1 MNSSDNQYKALIVDD
16 NAMARLL
23 LTQLLE
29 QVPSIKIY
37 GECDNAVEALSVLN
51 KGEVDI
57 LFLDIEMPG
66 MSGIDLL
73 KSLSVKPLTILT
85 SANKGYGTEAYEL
98 NVVDYLVKPLL
109 LPRTMMAIN
118 RATELLKQKDVYL
131 NEVEAEYLFIKEN
144 KIIRKLLI
152 DDIYLLESKGDYVK
166 IYVTDKYHVVHA
178 TLKLFEEKLP
188 SSKFMRVHR
197 SFIVAMDKIDYI
209 EENILYLNNTP
220 VPLSE
225 SYRSQFL
232 KKLNMV

>member
-1 MNSSDNQYKALIVDD
+1 MNTIENKYRVLIVDD
-16 NAMARLL
+16 NTMARLL
-23 LTQLLE
+23 LRQLLE
-29 QVPSIKIY
+29 QVPSITIS
-37 GECDNAVEALSVLN
+37 GECDNAVEAVSIIN
-51 KGEVDI
+51 KAEIDI

-73 KSLSVKPLTILT
+73 KSLPVRPLTILS
-85 SANKGYGTEAYEL
+85 SANKGYGAEAYEL

-109 LPRTMMAIN
+109 LPRTLMAIN
-118 RATELLKQKDVYL
+118 RAIELLKQKDVYL
-131 NEVEAEYLFIKEN
+131 NEVEAEHIFIKEN

-166 IYVTDKYHVVHA
+166 IYVADKYHIVHA
-178 TLKLFEEKLP
+178 TLKLFEDRLP

-197 SFIVAMDKIDYI
+197 SYIISMDKIDYI

-225 SYRSQFL
+225 SYRSTFL
-232 KKLNMV
+232 KKLNLL

>member
-1 MNSSDNQYKALIVDD
+1 MRSNGLKYNVLIVDD
-16 NAMARLL
+16 NSMARIL

-29 QVPSIKIY
+29 QIPSVSVLS
-37 GECDNAVEALSVLN
+37 ESDNAVDAITILS
-51 KGEVDI
+51 KGETDI
-57 LFLDIEMPG
+57 MFLDIEMPG
-66 MSGIDLL
+66 MSGIELL
-73 KSLSVKPLTILT
+73 QSLKIRPLTIFM
-85 SANKGYGTEAYEL
+85 SANKGYGSEAFEL

-118 RATELLKQKDVYL
+118 RATELLNQKEVYL

-144 KIIRKLLI
+144 KIIWKLLI

-166 IYVTDKYHVVHA
+166 IYVADKYFVIHA
-178 TLKLFEEKLP
+178 TLKLLEDRL
-188 SSKFMRVHR
+188 SAAKFVRVHR
-197 SFIVAMDKIDYI
+197 SFIVAIDRIDYI

-232 KKLNMV
+232 KKLNLL

>member
-1 MNSSDNQYKALIVDD
+1 MRSNGLKYNVLIVDD
-16 NAMARLL
+16 NSMARIL

-29 QVPSIKIY
+29 QIPSVSVLS
-37 GECDNAVEALSVLN
+37 ESDNAVDAITILS
-51 KGEVDI
+51 KGETDI
-57 LFLDIEMPG
+57 MFLDIEMPG
-66 MSGIDLL
+66 MSGIELL
-73 KSLSVKPLTILT
+73 QSLKIRPLTIFM
-85 SANKGYGTEAYEL
+85 SANKGYGSEAFEL

-118 RATELLKQKDVYL
+118 RATELLNQKEVYL

-166 IYVTDKYHVVHA
+166 IYVADKYFVIHA
-178 TLKLFEEKLP
+178 TLKLLEDRL
-188 SSKFMRVHR
+188 SAAKFVRVHR
-197 SFIVAMDKIDYI
+197 SFIVAIDRIDYI

-232 KKLNMV
+232 KKLNLL

>member
-1 MNSSDNQYKALIVDD
+1 MRSNGLKYNVLIVDD
-16 NAMARLL
+16 NSMARILL
-23 LTQLLE
+23 MQLLE
-29 QVPSIKIY
+29 QIPTVTVL
-37 GECDNAVEALSVLN
+37 GECDNAVDAITILS
-51 KGEVDI
+51 KDETDI

-66 MSGIDLL
+66 MSGIELL
-73 KSLSVKPLTILT
+73 QSLKVRPVTIFM
-85 SANKGYGTEAYEL
+85 SANKGYGSEAFEL

-118 RATELLKQKDVYL
+118 RATELLNQKEVYL

-166 IYVTDKYHVVHA
+166 IYVADKYYVIHA
-178 TLKLFEEKLP
+178 TLKLLEDRL
-188 SSKFMRVHR
+188 SAAKFVRVHR
-197 SFIVAMDKIDYI
+197 SYIVAIDKIDYI

-232 KKLNMV
+232 KKLNLL

>member
-1 MNSSDNQYKALIVDD
+1 MRSNGLKYNVLIVDD
-16 NAMARLL
+16 NSMARIL

-29 QVPSIKIY
+29 QIPSVSVLS
-37 GECDNAVEALSVLN
+37 ESDNAVDVITILS
-51 KGEVDI
+51 KGETDI
-57 LFLDIEMPG
+57 MFLDIEMPG
-66 MSGIDLL
+66 MSGIELL
-73 KSLSVKPLTILT
+73 QSLKIRPLTIFM
-85 SANKGYGTEAYEL
+85 SANKGYGSEAFEL

-118 RATELLKQKDVYL
+118 RATELLNQKEVYL

-166 IYVTDKYHVVHA
+166 IYVADKYFVIHA
-178 TLKLFEEKLP
+178 TLKLLEDRL
-188 SSKFMRVHR
+188 SAAKFVRVHR
-197 SFIVAMDKIDYI
+197 SFIVAIDKIDYI

-232 KKLNMV
+232 KKLNLL